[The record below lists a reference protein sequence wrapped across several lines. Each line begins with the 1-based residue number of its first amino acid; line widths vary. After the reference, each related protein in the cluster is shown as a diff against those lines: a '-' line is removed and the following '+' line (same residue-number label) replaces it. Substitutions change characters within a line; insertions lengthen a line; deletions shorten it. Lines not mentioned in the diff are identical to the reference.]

1 MKNKKEGIKS
11 VDVRSDRKDS
21 IMRMGGCIMAPH
33 QPAKAN
39 QLSPLPSVV
48 EGPTRVFVC
57 VCLYV
62 CIAGGNDDTK
72 VMV

>member
-11 VDVRSDRKDS
+11 VRGRSDRKDS
-21 IMRMGGCIMAPH
+21 IMCMSGCIMAPH

-39 QLSPLPSVV
+39 QLSSLPMCKDQH
-48 EGPTRVFVC
+48 TCVC

-62 CIAGGNDDTK
+62 CIAGGDDDIK